1 MIKKTIN
8 FVTMHNNKLSQND
21 QEEDQNQHQSQDQ
34 GDKDL
39 NPQNSTGW
47 DYKP

>member
-1 MIKKTIN
+1 
-8 FVTMHNNKLSQND
+8 MHNNNKLSQND

-34 GDKDL
+34 GDEDL
-39 NPQNSTGW
+39 NPQNLTGW

>member
-1 MIKKTIN
+1 
-8 FVTMHNNKLSQND
+8 MHNNKLSQND

-39 NPQNSTGW
+39 TPKLNWMGL
-47 DYKP
+47 